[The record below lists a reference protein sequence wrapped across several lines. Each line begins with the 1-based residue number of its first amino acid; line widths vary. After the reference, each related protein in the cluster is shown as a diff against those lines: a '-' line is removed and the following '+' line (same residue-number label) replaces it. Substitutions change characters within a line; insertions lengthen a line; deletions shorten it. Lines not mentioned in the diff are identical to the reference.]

1 MSGALEDKNKI
12 SEVLSKY
19 CTFGDNSRFG
29 ELAALFTPDGQWQG
43 RMGSAKGRGEI
54 EALMVRTNPP
64 VGQGPVR
71 RHLVTNIVITINGN
85 SANAQSTFMMVRES
99 ENGPMIGAVGNYN
112 DTLTKVGEDWLIASR
127 KVTPEIIGEARLKS

>member
-1 MSGALEDKNKI
+1 MSSSLEDKDKI
-12 SEVLSKY
+12 REVLAKY

-43 RMGSAKGRGEI
+43 RMGSAKGQADI

-64 VGQGPVR
+64 AGTGPVR
-71 RHLVTNIVITINGN
+71 RHIVTNIVITIDGD
-85 SANAQSTFMMVRES
+85 SASAQSTFMMMRES
-99 ENGPMIGAVGNYN
+99 EMGPMIGAVGSYN
-112 DTLTKVGEDWLIASR
+112 DLLTKIGGTWLIASR